1 MATAKRGARP
11 PVRTFHTISA
21 PALVLAWLAILVPL
35 LGISG
40 CTGMVNAGPKT
51 AQSAVQVTP
60 STVNFGTTGVGK
72 KVSHPASVTNLSAE
86 TVTLT
91 DSTVSSDEFTL
102 SGLQFPLSIQA
113 GQKANFTVWFKG
125 SKAGK
130 TVGTFNFHG
139 NHGPTDPVVV
149 TGTAGSSDPQL
160 TVSAAAHDFGNVTVN
175 TVATTPITLT
185 NSGASTLRI
194 SGVAVTGASFAT
206 SSLKPPAK
214 ISSGESMLLNVTFSP
229 KAAGTFSGRVSI
241 TSNDPANPAI
251 NVDLTGVA
259 TTEAVGKLTATPA
272 VLSLGTVKVGGSS
285 SAVTALKNA
294 GTANVTLSKI
304 DLSGAGFSTTGI
316 VTPVVIVPGESLAL
330 SVRFSPTAAGTKTG
344 VILLTTS
351 QGAVTTVSASG
362 IATAATTPPP
372 PPAATPELTVSPGS
386 INFGSV
392 VAGVT
397 NTQTVQLANPGTASV
412 TISAANMTGTGFAT
426 SGLNLPLT
434 LSAGQS
440 STFNVQFNPKA
451 AGASTGNLSL
461 SSNASNAASSIS
473 LSGTGIAAGLTLS
486 VSPSSVSFGNVT
498 VGNSSSRNI
507 TVTNT
512 GNSNVAIAG
521 VNLTGAQLTLT
532 GGSAVTLSPS
542 QSINLTVQF
551 SPTSAASTSGS
562 VSIVSNATGSPAAVS
577 VSGTGVAQVQ
587 HVVGLSWNASPSAAG
602 YNVYRSLTSGSAY
615 SRLNSGLDGQLTYS
629 DNSVQNSQ
637 TYFYVTTAVASDGT
651 ESAYSTEVSVNI
663 SLNRDSLRS
672 VVMLSKLLQLPHLP

>member
-1 MATAKRGARP
+1 MKLGGDMATAKRGVRR

-40 CTGMVNAGPKT
+40 CTGMVNAAPKT

-60 STVNFGTTGVGK
+60 ASVNFGTTGVGK
-72 KVSHPASVTNLSAE
+72 KVSLPASVTNLSAE

-102 SGLQFPLSIQA
+102 SGLKFPLSIQS

-139 NHGPTDPVVV
+139 NHGPSDPVVV
-149 TGTAGSSDPQL
+149 TGTAGSTDPQL

-194 SGVAVTGASFAT
+194 SGVAVTGATFAA
-206 SSLKPPAK
+206 SALKPPAK

-241 TSNDPANPAI
+241 SSNDPANPTI

-259 TTEAVGKLTATPA
+259 TTDAVGRLTATPA

-316 VTPVVIVPGESLAL
+316 VTPVVIVPGESVAL

-344 VILLTTS
+344 IILLTSS

-362 IATAATTPPP
+362 TATAGTTPP

-451 AGASTGNLSL
+451 AGASSGNLSF
-461 SSNASNAASSIS
+461 SSNATNAASSVSI
-473 LSGTGIAAGLTLS
+473 SGTGVAAGLTLS

-512 GNSNVAIAG
+512 GNSNVSIAA

-542 QSINLTVQF
+542 QSVNLTVQF

-562 VSIVSNATGSPAAVS
+562 IAIVSNATGSPAAVS
-577 VSGTGVAQVQ
+577 VSGTGVTQAQ

-615 SRLNSGLDGQLTYS
+615 SRINSGLDGQLTYS
-629 DNSVQNSQ
+629 DNNVQNSQ
-637 TYFYVTTAVASDGT
+637 TYFYVTTAVGSDGT

-663 SLNRDSLRS
+663 
-672 VVMLSKLLQLPHLP
+672 P